1 MMIDDIFSKEFDDA
15 IIAAVNAAREEN
27 LRAGVPVFYI
37 DSGIDIMETP
47 DGRKFEIRFIPH
59 AMDEPNYE
67 IVREIRS
74 AA

>member
-1 MMIDDIFSKEFDDA
+1 MDIFSKEFDDA
-15 IIAAVNAAREEN
+15 VRAAVKAACEEN
-27 LRAGVPVFYI
+27 LRAGIPLFYREAGV
-37 DSGIDIMETP
+37 DVKEMP

-59 AMDEPNYE
+59 VPDECNYE